1 MTIAATDDSM
11 QEIAAAQR
19 DDPALQQFWQHARGR
34 SAEFCVQSGQLYRID
49 DKNEQLV
56 IPESY
61 RK

>member
-1 MTIAATDDSM
+1 M

-34 SAEFCVQSGQLYRID
+34 SAEFCVRSGQLYRIND
-49 DKNEQLV
+49 ENEQLV
-56 IPESY
+56 IPEIY

>member
-34 SAEFCVQSGQLYRID
+34 SAEFHVRSGQLNRID
-49 DKNEQLV
+49 DENEQLV
-56 IPESY
+56 IPDRY